1 MTRLQEHYRK
11 KVIPVLREQFGY
23 GNVMAV
29 PRLEKVVLNVGL
41 SASQKDSKFQES
53 AISTLTRITGQKPAP
68 TVAKKS
74 ISNFKIRQGMTVG
87 IRVTLRGRRMFDF
100 VDKLIHVT
108 LPRVRDFRGLSP
120 STIDQRGN
128 LSIGFRESI
137 SFPEVSSD
145 EVERLHGLEVAVVT
159 TAKSRDEGLALL
171 KALGFPF
178 REK

>member
-1 MTRLQEHYRK
+1 MNRLQEQYLK
-11 KVIPVLREQFGY
+11 KVIPVLRERFGY
-23 GNVMAV
+23 PNAMAV
-29 PRLEKVVLNVGL
+29 PRLEKVVLNIGL
-41 SASQKDSKFQES
+41 SASQKDPKFLES
-53 AISTLTRITGQKPAP
+53 ATATLGRITGQKPSP

-87 IRVTLRGRRMFDF
+87 LKVTLRGGRMYDF
-100 VDKLIHVT
+100 VDKLINVT

-120 STIDQRGN
+120 GALDQRGN
-128 LSIGFRESI
+128 LSIGFLESI
-137 SFPEVSSD
+137 AFPEVRPE

-159 TAKSRDEGLALL
+159 TAKNREEGLALL

>member
-1 MTRLQEHYRK
+1 
-11 KVIPVLREQFGY
+11 
-23 GNVMAV
+23 
-29 PRLEKVVLNVGL
+29 
-41 SASQKDSKFQES
+41 
-53 AISTLTRITGQKPAP
+53 
-68 TVAKKS
+68 
-74 ISNFKIRQGMTVG
+74 
-87 IRVTLRGRRMFDF
+87 VTLRGRRMFDF